1 MKVKDVLVGL
11 VRSEQQLQMSLKFKF
26 YHMPVQQL
34 KIAQQPQYVALYV
47 RKYLQPHNYGVIF
60 YGRVIARKVVKRS
73 DIRELPKNS
82 QTLYHY
88 FSVSEWLPLKVPVDL
103 PGFDIWTWVDLQEIT
118 GESQRTKEPE
128 PDDCRD
134 RKMTDVLKKYFGYTS
149 FRPGQKSI
157 IDNILDGNEVIGI
170 MPTGAGKSICYQV
183 SALLLDGIT
192 LVISPLIS
200 LMQDQVKSLVDL
212 GIRAAYI
219 NSSLN
224 ERQLQKVFALAKENT
239 YKIIYVAPERLMGRE
254 FLDFALN
261 ANISMVVVDEA
272 HCVSQWGQDFRPSY
286 LEIGKFIA
294 KLGKHPRMGA
304 FTATATEKVSGD
316 IGPLLGMIRPKL
328 ISTGFDRKN
337 LYFSVR
343 NLKGKQKD
351 GFVLDYVRNNRDKS
365 GIIYCGTRKN
375 VEKIFLML
383 KGAGISVGMYHAGM
397 EAMERRNCQDEFIFD
412 RVQVMVATN
421 AFGMGINKSNVRFV
435 IHYNMPEC
443 LENYYQE
450 AGRAGRDGM
459 NAECILLFAK
469 QDIVLRR
476 YFLEHKEY
484 VGVAEEDIP
493 LLKSKDEQRLQF
505 MIRYCTE
512 KVCLRNYILRYF
524 GTVRSRECGFCG
536 NCCGKTLA
544 GTVIDDTNIL
554 PLGKR
559 KRKKAPE
566 KDNLTAEQQQLFE
579 QLRAWRLDMSYRR
592 RVPPYAIFSDK
603 TLLDMAR
610 KRPHNRQELLEV
622 YGVGEYK
629 CNVYGNAV
637 LQVIS
642 RKTAKP

>member
-1 MKVKDVLVGL
+1 MKDVLVGL
-11 VRSEQQLQMSLKFKF
+11 VRSNQQLQMALKFKF
-26 YHMPVQQL
+26 YHMPVQRL
-34 KIAQQPQYVALYV
+34 KIAQHPQYVALYV
-47 RKYLQPHNYGVIF
+47 RQHLQPNSHGVIF
-60 YGRVIARKVVKRS
+60 YGRVIEHKVVKRS
-73 DIRELPKNS
+73 DIKELPKNS
-82 QTLYHY
+82 QALYHY
-88 FSVSEWLPLKVPVDL
+88 FSVSEWLPLEEPVDL
-103 PGFDIWTWVDLQEIT
+103 SGFDVWALMDFNELMGKSQTARIS
-118 GESQRTKEPE
+118 ES
-128 PDDCRD
+128 DGCRD
-134 RKMTDVLKKYFGYTS
+134 KMMLDVLKKYFGYTT
-149 FRPGQKSI
+149 FRPGQKNV
-157 IDNILDGNEVIGI
+157 IDNILDGNDVIGI

-183 SALLLDGIT
+183 SSLLLDGIT

-224 ERQLQKVFALAKENT
+224 EKQLQKVFTLAKENT
-239 YKIIYVAPERLMGRE
+239 YKIIYVAPERLVSRG
-254 FLDFALN
+254 FLDFFLN
-261 ANISMVVVDEA
+261 ANISMVIVDEA

-286 LEIGKFIA
+286 LEIGKFVS
-294 KLGKHPRMGA
+294 KLKKRPKMGA
-304 FTATATEKVSGD
+304 FTATATDKVSKD
-316 IGPLLGMIRPKL
+316 IGPLLGMISPKI

-351 GFVLDYVRNNRDKS
+351 AFVLDYVRNNRDKS

-375 VEKIFLML
+375 VEKIFSML
-383 KGAGISVGMYHAGM
+383 KEAGIPADKYHAGM
-397 EAMERRNCQDEFIFD
+397 ETMERRNSQDEFIFD
-412 RVQVMVATN
+412 KVQVMVATN

-450 AGRAGRDGM
+450 AGRAGRDGL

-484 VGVAEEDIP
+484 VGVAAEDIP
-493 LLKSKDEQRLQF
+493 FLKNKDEQRLQF

-524 GTVRSRECGFCG
+524 GTGRSRDCGFCG

-544 GTVIDDTNIL
+544 GTVIDDTNVL

-559 KRKKAPE
+559 RRKRAPE
-566 KDNLTAEQQQLFE
+566 KDNMSAEQQQLFE
-579 QLRAWRLDMSYRR
+579 QLRAWRLDISSKKK
-592 RVPPYAIFSDK
+592 VPPYVIFSDK
-603 TLLDMAR
+603 TLLDMAMKHPR
-610 KRPHNRQELLEV
+610 NRQELLEV

-629 CNVYGNAV
+629 CDVYGNAV
-637 LQVIS
+637 LQVIAP
-642 RKTAKP
+642 KI